1 MKKQDRAKDILDMI
15 RRRTNLPPEQ
25 QGWISPP
32 IITEPQA
39 PEPLSENRWAE
50 FSKDFIAERDGEP
63 VYESGYTTKEF
74 YDKLLEVSEPDYES
88 QETKKTSRKLRDML
102 NSLNGKQEEEEKR
115 VEYIDSLEPFEAVVR
130 LEDWYE

>member
-1 MKKQDRAKDILDMI
+1 MANADKAQEILDMI
-15 RRRTNLPPEQ
+15 RKRTNLPPEQ

-32 IITEPQA
+32 IVTEPQA

-50 FSKDFIAERDGEP
+50 FSKDFIAKRDGEP
-63 VYESGYTTKEF
+63 VHESGYTTKEF
-74 YDKLLEVSEPDYES
+74 YDKLLEVSDPQYENKES
-88 QETKKTSRKLRDML
+88 KQTSRKLRDML

-130 LEDWYE
+130 PEDWYE